1 MNRISIVK
9 IFELSGIATII
20 LSLVFIVYEIRQ
32 ANTIAMIEAEQG
44 IQGSFSAVNELII
57 ENRAFADLLYK
68 MTDKDAMFE
77 GGA

>member
-32 ANTIAMIEAEQG
+32 ANTIAMIEAG
-44 IQGSFSAVNELII
+44 ANRIGASAS
-57 ENRAFADLLYK
+57 RAILAE
-68 MTDKDAMFE
+68 AQ
-77 GGA
+77 

>member
-57 ENRAFADLLYK
+57 ENRAFAD
-68 MTDKDAMFE
+68 E
-77 GGA
+77 RSN